1 MREMIVAGNWK
12 LNGSIA
18 MANDLIQTLKSDID
32 SKATVIVCPPASLLQ
47 TAQNACENSNI
58 KVGAQNCS
66 EHTSGAFTGELAA
79 SMVKEFADYVIL
91 GHSERRSLYA
101 ESSKT
106 VAEKF
111 AQAQENGL
119 TPILCIGETLEQREA
134 GETLDIVNQQLQAV
148 IDSQGI
154 QAFQHA
160 IVAYEPVWAIGT
172 GKTATPEQ
180 AQETHHGI
188 REFLKQFDLDIAQK
202 VSILYGGSVKADNAA
217 ELFAQNDIDGGLIGG
232 AALKAEQFIAICN
245 AAG

>member
-1 MREMIVAGNWK
+1 MRKMIVAGNWK
-12 LNGSIA
+12 LNGSVA
-18 MANDLIQTLKSDID
+18 MANDLIQALLSNID

-47 TAQNACENSNI
+47 TAQSACGTSNI

-66 EHTSGAFTGELAA
+66 EHASGAYTGELAA

-91 GHSERRSLYA
+91 GHSERRSLFA
-101 ESSKT
+101 EASET

-111 AQAQENGL
+111 AQAQDSGL

-154 QAFQHA
+154 QAFQNA
-160 IVAYEPVWAIGT
+160 IIAYEPVWAIGT

-180 AQETHHGI
+180 AQETHQGI

>member
-12 LNGSIA
+12 LNGSVA
-18 MANDLIQTLKSDID
+18 MANDLIQALKSDID
-32 SKATVIVCPPASLLQ
+32 STATVIVCPPASLLQ
-47 TAQNACENSNI
+47 TAQSACANSNI

-66 EHTSGAFTGELAA
+66 EHVSGAFTGELAA

-101 ESSKT
+101 ESSET
-106 VAEKF
+106 VAQKF
-111 AQAQENGL
+111 AQAQSNGL

-134 GETLDIVNQQLQAV
+134 GETLNIVNQQLQAV

-160 IVAYEPVWAIGT
+160 VIAYEPVWAIGT